1 VVARG
6 VNSLEYSCVDDCK
19 PQGGEGTM
27 STLIMGVFAG
37 MYMGNPRFRAS
48 MDATIKKAVGY
59 SIDTLNGKGVV
70 IIPPQETDE
79 EK

>member
-1 VVARG
+1 
-6 VNSLEYSCVDDCK
+6 
-19 PQGGEGTM
+19 M